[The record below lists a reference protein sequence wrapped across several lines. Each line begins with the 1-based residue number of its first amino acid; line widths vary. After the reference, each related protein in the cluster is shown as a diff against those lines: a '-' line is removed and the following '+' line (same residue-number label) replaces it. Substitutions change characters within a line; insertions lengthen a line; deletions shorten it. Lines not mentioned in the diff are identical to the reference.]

1 MARLARADI
10 FDPAEVSVVHCINRC
25 VRRCFLCGDDPYTG
39 RNYNHRKAWLEQ
51 RLAFLAGQF
60 GIDVLG
66 FAILSNHFHL
76 VLRNRPDVVATWS
89 DTEVASRWLLLC
101 PLRKQ
106 PDGQP
111 AEPTAAE
118 LDTIRRMPNRLA
130 EVRRRLSDVSWLM
143 RMIAEPIARRA
154 NREDQVTGRFWQGRF
169 KAVKLC
175 DEAAILACSVYVDLN
190 PIRAGLATTL
200 ESSDFTSIQR
210 RIESL
215 RYVAKQDDAAKQD
228 GTAKQPGVP
237 RPDAWLAPIP
247 LREAPCRPVRCRVPQ
262 VAGRATKVACP
273 SRSPTI
279 CSWWTGPAGKLSAV
293 GADASRPTCRLSYR
307 VGIAQEDWLPLVTRF
322 GRLFQRVAG
331 ASHARASDSPRCAAP
346 APSIPTGPRGTARPT
361 LSQPAGS
368 RRKAQNLRHARN
380 STTAP
385 EQKAPDKTAS
395 HSPAT
400 RRNHRPPIP
409 LHPSSHPATIDA
421 EVGCHRSWVSPGS
434 RGPPVPARKLGVPR
448 FPPPVPPFP
457 SPIAISL
464 IRQTCRLRMKGT

>member
-190 PIRAGLATTL
+190 PIRAGLATTV

-247 LREAPCRPVRCRVPQ
+247 LREAPMPPGPLPSTTGCRASDKGCLPLSLTDYLQLVD
-262 VAGRATKVACP
+262 
-273 SRSPTI
+273 
-279 CSWWTGPAGKLSAV
+279 WTGRQIVRGRGGRIPADLSPV
-293 GADASRPTCRLSYR
+293 LSR

-331 ASHARASDSPRCAAP
+331 APH
-346 APSIPTGPRGTARPT
+346 T
-361 LSQPAGS
+361 LAH
-368 RRKAQNLRHARN
+368 L
-380 STTAP
+380 
-385 EQKAPDKTAS
+385 
-395 HSPAT
+395 T
-400 RRNHRPPIP
+400 RR
-409 LHPSSHPATIDA
+409 
-421 EVGCHRSWVSPGS
+421 
-434 RGPPVPARKLGVPR
+434 GVPPQRRR
-448 FPPPVPPFP
+448 FRPGH
-457 SPIAISL
+457 AEL
-464 IRQTCRLRMKGT
+464 LGRR

>member
-190 PIRAGLATTL
+190 PIRAGLATTV

-247 LREAPCRPVRCRVPQ
+247 LREAPMPPGPLPSTTGCRASDKGCLPLSLHPLFAVGGLDRPANCPRS
-262 VAGRATKVACP
+262 GRTHPGRLVACLIA
-273 SRSPTI
+273 R
-279 CSWWTGPAGKLSAV
+279 WHRTGRLAPAGDTVRPAV
-293 GADASRPTCRLSYR
+293 PAR
-307 VGIAQEDWLPLVTRF
+307 
-322 GRLFQRVAG
+322 GRRT
-331 ASHARASDSPRCAAP
+331 SHARASDSPRCAAQH
-346 APSIPTGPRGTARPT
+346 RRFRPGHAE
-361 LSQPAGS
+361 LLG
-368 RRKAQNLRHARN
+368 RR
-380 STTAP
+380 
-385 EQKAPDKTAS
+385 
-395 HSPAT
+395 
-400 RRNHRPPIP
+400 
-409 LHPSSHPATIDA
+409 
-421 EVGCHRSWVSPGS
+421 
-434 RGPPVPARKLGVPR
+434 
-448 FPPPVPPFP
+448 
-457 SPIAISL
+457 
-464 IRQTCRLRMKGT
+464 